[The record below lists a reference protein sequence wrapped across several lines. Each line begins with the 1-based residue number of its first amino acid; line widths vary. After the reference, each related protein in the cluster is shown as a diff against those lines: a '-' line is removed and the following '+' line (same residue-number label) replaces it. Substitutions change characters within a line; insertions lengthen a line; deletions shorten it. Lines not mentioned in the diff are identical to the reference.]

1 MANQDAAFG
10 LRPLKSVGQAD
21 DSTVMSS
28 HKIDA
33 GDASTIF
40 QGSPVI
46 AAAGYI
52 DASTAGAVPN
62 MGAFWGCFYNDPT
75 TLKPTFKNYYP
86 GSITPPASADIEA
99 FVYDN
104 PNQMFEVQS
113 DNTGASALAD
123 VFSNADWVSSSIASG
138 STLNGVS
145 SAELD
150 DSTIAAASDAA
161 AQLLIIGPSRDPKNN
176 DVTSTDGY
184 VNWRVLVN
192 MHLFGHG
199 VGTVGAG

>member
-10 LRPLKSVGQAD
+10 LRPLKSVGQGD
-21 DSTVMSS
+21 DSTGMSS
-28 HKIDA
+28 HAIDA
-33 GDASTIF
+33 AYGTAIY
-40 QGSPVI
+40 QGSPVVV
-46 AAAGYI
+46 AAGYI
-52 DASTAGAVPN
+52 TISTAGAVPN
-62 MGAFWGCFYNDPT
+62 MGAFWGCFYVDPT

-86 GSITPPASADIEA
+86 GSITPPSSKDIEA

-104 PNQMFEVQS
+104 PNQMFEIQS
-113 DNTGASALAD
+113 DNDGASTLAD
-123 VFSNADWVSSSIASG
+123 IFSNADLVNFGG

-145 SAELD
+145 NSELD
-150 DSTIAAASDAA
+150 DSTIAASSDVA
-161 AQLLIIGPSRDPKNN
+161 AQLLIIGTSRDPKNN
-176 DVTSTDGY
+176 DVTDTGGN

>member
-10 LRPLKSVGQAD
+10 LRPLKMVGQGD
-21 DSTVMSS
+21 DSTGMSS
-28 HKIDA
+28 HFVDA
-33 GDASTIF
+33 GDASVLY

-52 DASTAGAVPN
+52 DIAAAGSVPN
-62 MGAFWGCFYNDPT
+62 MGAFWGCFYVDPT

-86 GSITPPASADIEA
+86 GSITPPASKDIEA

-104 PNQMFEVQS
+104 PNQMFEIQS
-113 DNTGASALAD
+113 DNDGASTLAD
-123 VFSNADWVSSSIASG
+123 VFSNADLVNFGG

-145 SAELD
+145 NTELD
-150 DSTIAAASDAA
+150 DSTIAASSDAA
-161 AQLLIIGPSRDPKNN
+161 AQLLIIGVSRDPKNN
-176 DVTSTDGY
+176 DVTDTGGN
-184 VNWRVLVN
+184 VNWRVLIN

>member
-10 LRPLKSVGQAD
+10 LRPLKSVGQGD
-21 DSTVMSS
+21 DSTGMSS
-28 HKIDA
+28 HAIDA
-33 GDASTIF
+33 AYGTAIY
-40 QGSPVI
+40 QGSPVV

-52 DASTAGAVPN
+52 AISTAGAVPN
-62 MGAFWGCFYNDPT
+62 MGAFWGCFYVDPT

-86 GSITPPASADIEA
+86 GSITPPSSKDIEA

-104 PNQMFEVQS
+104 SNQMFEIQS
-113 DNTGASALAD
+113 DNDGASTLAD
-123 VFSNADWVSSSIASG
+123 IFSNADLVNFGG

-145 SAELD
+145 NSELD
-150 DSTIAAASDAA
+150 DSTIAASSDVA
-161 AQLLIIGPSRDPKNN
+161 AQLLIIGTSRDPKNN
-176 DVTSTDGY
+176 DVTDIGGN

>member
-10 LRPLKSVGQAD
+10 LRPLKSVGQGD
-21 DSTVMSS
+21 DSTGMSS
-28 HKIDA
+28 HTIVA

-46 AAAGYI
+46 AAAGYV

-86 GSITPPASADIEA
+86 GSITPPSSANIEA
-99 FVYDN
+99 FVYDS
-104 PNQMFEVQS
+104 PSQMFEVQS
-113 DNTGASALAD
+113 DNTGASAQAD

-150 DSTIAAASDAA
+150 DSTIAASSDAA
-161 AQLLIIGPSRDPKNN
+161 AQLLIIGVSRDPKDSDLSAAN
-176 DVTSTDGY
+176 

-192 MHLFGHG
+192 QNIFGNG
-199 VGTVGAG
+199 AGAVGAG

>member
-10 LRPLKSVGQAD
+10 LRPLRSVGQGD
-21 DSTVMSS
+21 DSTGMSS
-28 HKIDA
+28 QTIVA

-46 AAAGYI
+46 AAAGYV

-86 GSITPPASADIEA
+86 GSITPPSSKDIEA

-104 PNQMFEVQS
+104 PNQMFDIQS
-113 DNTGASALAD
+113 DNDGASTLAD
-123 VFSNADWVSSSIASG
+123 IFSNADMVNFGG
-138 STLNGVS
+138 STTHGVS
-145 SAELD
+145 NTELD
-150 DSTIAAASDAA
+150 DSTIAASSDAA
-161 AQLLIIGPSRDPKNN
+161 AQLLIIGVSRDPKNN
-176 DVTSTDGY
+176 DLTAAN
-184 VNWRVLVN
+184 VNWRVIVN

>member
-21 DSTVMSS
+21 DSTGMSS
-28 HKIDA
+28 HFIDA
-33 GDASTIF
+33 GDASVIY

-46 AAAGYI
+46 AAAGYVDI
-52 DASTAGAVPN
+52 ATAGAVPN
-62 MGAFWGCFYNDPT
+62 MGAFWGCFYTDPT

-86 GSITPPASADIEA
+86 GSITPPSSKDIEA

-104 PNQMFEVQS
+104 PNRMFEIQS
-113 DNTGASALAD
+113 DNAGASSVAD
-123 VFSNADWVSSSIASG
+123 VFSNADFVNFGG

-145 SAELD
+145 NTELD
-150 DSTIAAASDAA
+150 DSTIAASSDAA
-161 AQLLIIGPSRDPKNN
+161 AQMLILGISRDPKNN
-176 DVTSTDGY
+176 DVTAAN
-184 VNWRVLVN
+184 VNWRVLIN
-192 MHLFGHG
+192 QHLFGHG

>member
-21 DSTVMSS
+21 DSTGMSS
-28 HKIDA
+28 HAIDA
-33 GDASTIF
+33 ATTAAIY
-40 QGSPVI
+40 QGSPVK

-52 DASTAGAVPN
+52 AINTAGAVPN
-62 MGAFWGCFYNDPT
+62 VGAFWGCFYVDPT

-86 GSITPPASADIEA
+86 GSITPPSSKDIEA

-104 PNQMFEVQS
+104 PNQMFEIQS
-113 DNTGASALAD
+113 DNDGASTLAD
-123 VFSNADWVSSSIASG
+123 IFSNADFVNFGG

-145 SAELD
+145 NSELD
-150 DSTIAAASDAA
+150 DSTIAASSDAA
-161 AQLLIIGPSRDPKNN
+161 AQLLIIGTSRDPKNN
-176 DVTSTDGY
+176 DVTDTGGN

>member
-10 LRPLKSVGQAD
+10 LRPLKSVGQGD

-28 HKIDA
+28 HSIDA
-33 GDASTIF
+33 GDASVLY
-40 QGSPVI
+40 QGSPAI
-46 AAAGYI
+46 AAAGYVDI
-52 DASTAGAVPN
+52 ATTGAVPN

-86 GSITPPASADIEA
+86 GSITPPSSKDIEA

-104 PNQMFEVQS
+104 PNQMFEIQS
-113 DNTGASALAD
+113 DNDGASTLAD
-123 VFSNADWVSSSIASG
+123 IFSNADLVNFGG

-145 SAELD
+145 NSELD
-150 DSTIAAASDAA
+150 DSTIAASSDAA
-161 AQLLIIGPSRDPKNN
+161 AQLLIIGVSRDPKNN
-176 DVTSTDGY
+176 DVTDTGGT

>member
-10 LRPLKSVGQAD
+10 LRPLKSVGQGD
-21 DSTVMSS
+21 DSTGMSS
-28 HKIDA
+28 HTIVA

-46 AAAGYI
+46 AAAGYV

-86 GSITPPASADIEA
+86 GSITPPSSKDVEA

-104 PNQMFEVQS
+104 PNQMFEIQS
-113 DNTGASALAD
+113 DNAGASTQAD
-123 VFSNADWVSSSIASG
+123 VFSNADMVNFGG

-145 SAELD
+145 TAELD
-150 DSTIAAASDAA
+150 DSTIAASSDVA
-161 AQLLIIGPSRDPKNN
+161 AQLLIIGVSRDPKNSDLGSAN
-176 DVTSTDGY
+176 

-199 VGTVGAG
+199 VGTVGANS

>member
-21 DSTVMSS
+21 DSTGMSS
-28 HKIDA
+28 HAIDA
-33 GDASTIF
+33 AYGTAIY
-40 QGSPVI
+40 QGSPVV

-52 DASTAGAVPN
+52 AISTAGAVPN
-62 MGAFWGCFYNDPT
+62 MGAFWGCFYVDPT

-86 GSITPPASADIEA
+86 GSITPPSSKDIEA

-104 PNQMFEVQS
+104 PNQMFEIQS
-113 DNTGASALAD
+113 DNDGASTLAD
-123 VFSNADWVSSSIASG
+123 IFSNADLVNFGG

-145 SAELD
+145 NSELD
-150 DSTIAAASDAA
+150 DSTIAASSDAA
-161 AQLLIIGPSRDPKNN
+161 AQLLIIGTSRDPKNN
-176 DVTSTDGY
+176 DVTDTGGN

-199 VGTVGAG
+199 VGTVGAN

>member
-10 LRPLKSVGQAD
+10 LRPLKMVGQGD
-21 DSTVMSS
+21 DSTGMSS
-28 HKIDA
+28 HFIDA

-52 DASTAGAVPN
+52 DIAAAGSVPN
-62 MGAFWGCFYNDPT
+62 MGAFWGCFYVDPT

-86 GSITPPASADIEA
+86 GSITPPSSKDIEA

-104 PNQMFEVQS
+104 PNQMFEIQS
-113 DNTGASALAD
+113 DNAGASTQAD
-123 VFSNADWVSSSIASG
+123 VFSNADMVNFGG

-145 SAELD
+145 TAELD

-161 AQLLIIGPSRDPKNN
+161 AQLLILGVSRDPKNSDLSAAN
-176 DVTSTDGY
+176 
-184 VNWRVLVN
+184 VNWRVMVN